1 MVAIAAIELMT
12 YTTVNYNMY
21 IKYQNIR
28 TYFTAKYAL
37 VIGNYKKISGY
48 EKKNMM
54 PIETQRHPVRN
65 FNKISSHEIF
75 LKNLSF
81 NSQLNSCLWK
91 YLSKGSLTY
100 S

>member
-1 MVAIAAIELMT
+1 MKMSSGVSGCNT
-12 YTTVNYNMY
+12 SHRTNDVYYVNYNMY

-37 VIGNYKKISGY
+37 VIKNYKKISGY

-54 PIETQRHPVRN
+54 PIEAQRHPVKN

-81 NSQLNSCLWK
+81 KSQLNSCL
-91 YLSKGSLTY
+91 
-100 S
+100 